1 MGIIERPF
9 SKVLHKN
16 ICWGYKLESPW
27 RGSTDRLF
35 KLFSSV
41 FYHCRFYTF
50 FNFHPNS
57 TDVTLFTM
65 MYMYNAICPML
76 FDAASCY

>member
-9 SKVLHKN
+9 SKVLHKKM
-16 ICWGYKLESPW
+16 CCEYKLESPW
-27 RGSTDRLF
+27 RGDTDRLF

-41 FYHCRFYTF
+41 FYHCRFYMF

-57 TDVTLFTM
+57 TDATLFTM
-65 MYMYNAICPML
+65 MYMYNAICSML